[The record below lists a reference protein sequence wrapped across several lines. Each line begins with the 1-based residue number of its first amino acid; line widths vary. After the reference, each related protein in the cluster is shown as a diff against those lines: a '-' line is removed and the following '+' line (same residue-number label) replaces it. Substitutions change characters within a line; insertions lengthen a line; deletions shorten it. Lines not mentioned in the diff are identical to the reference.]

1 MILLLCS
8 EYRISTFFGRGDKMN
23 KIKAM
28 RVITG
33 KNQKAMSELLNMSI
47 SSYRKKEKGSIA
59 FSDKEKEQFIKIVKN
74 YYPVATIGNIFFD
87 E

>member
-1 MILLLCS
+1 
-8 EYRISTFFGRGDKMN
+8 
-23 KIKAM
+23 
-28 RVITG
+28 
-33 KNQKAMSELLNMSI
+33 MSI